1 MNGYLIFRQHPAP
14 PREFIGS
21 HRSALEHTFGNPSQD
36 KINTIE
42 KRQSE
47 TTKMKTK
54 GYMFKGFMK
63 LRRV

>member
-54 GYMFKGFMK
+54 GY
-63 LRRV
+63 V